1 MKNKFLQSS
10 KGLLHRSFDPSKCKT
25 SLRLAGS
32 RLKLLR
38 NKKDVQVKQMKRE
51 ISQLLESGQDQT
63 ARIRVEH
70 VIREEKMMA
79 AYDLL
84 EIYCE
89 LVVARLPII
98 ESQKN
103 CPIDLKEAIASL
115 VFASPRCG
123 DVPELLDVRKQLSA
137 KYGKDFTTAAIEL
150 RPQCGVGNMLVEKL
164 SATAPDLQ
172 TKLKILS
179 AIADEYNVKW
189 ESNSVEEISVPP
201 SVSQSGPS
209 RKESEVYVEP
219 PRSEA
224 TDVQDS
230 PINSNKHSSPL
241 NSSQQDS
248 NTPVGAEK
256 FSSVETSSV
265 NTTFQPERKSSA
277 PPEKKAEL
285 FQGDNNASPVD
296 TQRWTTMEFKDA
308 AEAAQVAAEAA
319 ERASM
324 AAKAAVE
331 LSSAGKISR
340 QNSTEP
346 CKPDVHIIKDEGPET
361 HQDSEFSGERF
372 SEPFVKKSSTEHSEV
387 QNEQIDGSKLHELKT
402 ASVLKEDGAGG
413 GSSSEEYNRLPSPK
427 SKVSVDDDSLVH
439 GTPIVDD
446 YSQNNSLKKIYESEV
461 STKKQSIE
469 YVNETANSWPEKT
482 ENLSEEK
489 IVKQPSVI
497 SPSSTPIDDYSQN
510 NSLKEIFEGE
520 VSTKKQYV
528 NETANSWPEKAEIL
542 SEEKIMKQPS
552 VISPSST
559 PIDDYSQ
566 NNSLKEIYEG
576 EVSTKKQSIK
586 YENETANSWPEK
598 AEILSEEK
606 IVKQP
611 SVISPASSQ
620 SSIYDNVNVFANDF
634 CEDPTASVGKSAVHE
649 EAPQTSFHET
659 AAVDFDRSDSGIDD
673 HESDTNPFVGVGK
686 SVVHLETSQTS
697 FHESA
702 AVADFDKS
710 DSDIDDDHEACKSPT
725 YDEQSLEFHMQLL
738 GQKSPELQSVKADSW
753 IPTRSSSRVEKPT
766 SSVFFTEEKVSPVF
780 QENTTLEDDQELDAP
795 VMFDDSDG
803 AASEIDEDIS
813 TVHDKVEESKV
824 EYSSDRPHKHKES
837 GKSVRSHAKKG
848 KAEQSVGSTR
858 KDEGNS
864 VFDTKPL
871 SFPSDDE
878 LNSDVDLPWKTNRN
892 DNFGADSSS
901 EEEVGNESSV
911 VGMLNFGKLT
921 GGLRHKSNK
930 HRPFIKKNRLDE
942 SSSDKEEEAE
952 ISPKITRSTTPPPP
966 VDIGRRKK
974 SSKTPPV
981 LESDSDSDS
990 SEEDEPLPKRYG
1002 KKQAP
1007 NTVDTETSPKITR
1020 STTPPPPVE
1029 IGRRK
1034 KSSKAPPVLESDS
1047 DSESSEEDKPLPKRY
1062 GKKQAPNTVD
1072 TAKKPKPSLRVPD
1085 SFGSDSSDTDD
1096 DFSNVSGNRKK
1107 HHVPTPVSR
1116 RTKVSP
1122 PKGRTSS
1129 HTKIRVKPEAVE
1141 SDTAETG
1148 RKSKTSNKPEAPKK
1162 SSPKP
1167 PSMPAKSNY
1176 WAPPTPYSP
1185 NQSGSSEQPTPAKA
1199 ASNKP
1204 NKSNLPGPS
1213 EIPSSGKATST
1224 TVQDGKAAHKKS
1236 SAVEEPSSSQQK
1248 PEPSIDSPGKQDGAK
1263 KASHVHPKLPDYDT
1277 LFETLRA
1284 NRP

>member
-123 DVPELLDVRKQLSA
+123 DVPELLDVRKQLSV

-209 RKESEVYVEP
+209 RKESEVYAEP
-219 PRSEA
+219 PRLEA
-224 TDVQDS
+224 TDVQAS
-230 PINSNKHSSPL
+230 PINSNIHSSPL

-265 NTTFQPERKSSA
+265 NPTFQPETKPSA

-285 FQGDNNASPVD
+285 FQGDNNTSPVD

-331 LSSAGKISR
+331 LSSSGKISR

-361 HQDSEFSGERF
+361 HPDSEFSGERF

-387 QNEQIDGSKLHELKT
+387 QNAQIDGSKLHELKT

-413 GSSSEEYNRLPSPK
+413 GRSSEEYNRLPSPK
-427 SKVSVDDDSLVH
+427 SKVSVDVDSLVH

-482 ENLSEEK
+482 ENLTEEK

-510 NSLKEIFEGE
+510 NSLKEI
-520 VSTKKQYV
+520 
-528 NETANSWPEKAEIL
+528 
-542 SEEKIMKQPS
+542 
-552 VISPSST
+552 
-559 PIDDYSQ
+559 
-566 NNSLKEIYEG
+566 YEG
-576 EVSTKKQSIK
+576 EMSMKKQSIK

-606 IVKQP
+606 IVKLP

-634 CEDPTASVGKSAVHE
+634 CEDPTASVGKSGVHE

-659 AAVDFDRSDSGIDD
+659 AAVDFDRSDS
-673 HESDTNPFVGVGK
+673 
-686 SVVHLETSQTS
+686 
-697 FHESA
+697 
-702 AVADFDKS
+702 
-710 DSDIDDDHEACKSPT
+710 DIDDHEACKSPT

-753 IPTRSSSRVEKPT
+753 SPSRSSSRVEKPT

-780 QENTTLEDDQELDAP
+780 QENTTLEDDPELDAP

-803 AASEIDEDIS
+803 AASEIDDIN

-824 EYSSDRPHKHKES
+824 EDSKVEDSSDRPHKHKDS

-901 EEEVGNESSV
+901 EEEVGNESG

-930 HRPFIKKNRLDE
+930 HLPFIKKNRLDE

-952 ISPKITRSTTPPPP
+952 TSPKITISTTPPPKKA
-966 VDIGRRKK
+966 VEIGRHKK

-981 LESDSDSDS
+981 LESDSDS
-990 SEEDEPLPKRYG
+990 
-1002 KKQAP
+1002 
-1007 NTVDTETSPKITR
+1007 
-1020 STTPPPPVE
+1020 
-1029 IGRRK
+1029 
-1034 KSSKAPPVLESDS
+1034 ESY
-1047 DSESSEEDKPLPKRY
+1047 EEDKPLPKRY
-1062 GKKQAPNTVD
+1062 GKKQAPNTVG
-1072 TAKKPKPSLRVPD
+1072 TVKKTKPSLAVSD
-1085 SFGSDSSDTDD
+1085 SILGSDSSDTDD

-1107 HHVPTPVSR
+1107 HHPPSPVSR

-1141 SDTAETG
+1141 SDTAETD
-1148 RKSKTSNKPEAPKK
+1148 RKSKIPNKSEAPNK

-1167 PSMPAKSNY
+1167 PSMPPKSNY

-1185 NQSGSSEQPTPAKA
+1185 NQSGNSEQPTPAKV

-1213 EIPSSGKATST
+1213 QIPSSGKATSAI
-1224 TVQDGKAAHKKS
+1224 VQDGKAAHKKS

>member
-10 KGLLHRSFDPSKCKT
+10 KGLLHRNFDPSKCKT

-209 RKESEVYVEP
+209 RKESEVYAEP

-224 TDVQDS
+224 TVVQPS
-230 PINSNKHSSPL
+230 PINSNIHSSPL

-265 NTTFQPERKSSA
+265 NTTFQLETKPSA
-277 PPEKKAEL
+277 PPGKKAEL

-361 HQDSEFSGERF
+361 HPDSEFSGERF
-372 SEPFVKKSSTEHSEV
+372 SKPFVKKSSSEHSEV
-387 QNEQIDGSKLHELKT
+387 QNEQIDGGKLHELKT

-413 GSSSEEYNRLPSPK
+413 GRSSEEYNRLPSPK
-427 SKVSVDDDSLVH
+427 SKVSVDDHSLVH

-446 YSQNNSLKKIYESEV
+446 YSQS
-461 STKKQSIE
+461 
-469 YVNETANSWPEKT
+469 
-482 ENLSEEK
+482 
-489 IVKQPSVI
+489 
-497 SPSSTPIDDYSQN
+497 
-510 NSLKEIFEGE
+510 
-520 VSTKKQYV
+520 
-528 NETANSWPEKAEIL
+528 
-542 SEEKIMKQPS
+542 
-552 VISPSST
+552 
-559 PIDDYSQ
+559 
-566 NNSLKEIYEG
+566 NSLKEIYEG
-576 EVSTKKQSIK
+576 EVSTKKQSVE
-586 YENETANSWPEK
+586 YVNETANSCWPEK
-598 AEILSEEK
+598 AEIHSEEK

-634 CEDPTASVGKSAVHE
+634 CEEPTASVGKSVVHE

-673 HESDTNPFVGVGK
+673 HEPDTNPFVGVGK

-702 AVADFDKS
+702 VVADFDKS
-710 DSDIDDDHEACKSPT
+710 DSDIDDDHEAFKSPT
-725 YDEQSLEFHMQLL
+725 YDEQSLEFHMKLL
-738 GQKSPELQSVKADSW
+738 GQKSPELQSVKADPW
-753 IPTRSSSRVEKPT
+753 IPSRSSSRVEKPT

-780 QENTTLEDDQELDAP
+780 EENTTLEDDPELDAP

-803 AASEIDEDIS
+803 AASEIDEDIN

-824 EYSSDRPHKHKES
+824 EDSKVEGSNDRPHKHKES

-848 KAEQSVGSTR
+848 KVGQSVGSTR

-878 LNSDVDLPWKTNRN
+878 LNSDVDLPWNTNRK

-930 HRPFIKKNRLDE
+930 HLPFIKKNRLDE

-952 ISPKITRSTTPPPP
+952 TSPKITRSTTPPPP
-966 VDIGRRKK
+966 VEIGRRKK

-981 LESDSDSDS
+981 LESDSDS

-1047 DSESSEEDKPLPKRY
+1047 DSESSVEDKPLPKRY

-1129 HTKIRVKPEAVE
+1129 HTKTHVKPEAVE

-1167 PSMPAKSNY
+1167 PSMPPKTNY

-1185 NQSGSSEQPTPAKA
+1185 NQSGSSEQPTPAKV
-1199 ASNKP
+1199 ASSKP

-1236 SAVEEPSSSQQK
+1236 SAVEEPSSSQKK

>member
-123 DVPELLDVRKQLSA
+123 DVPELLDVRKQLSV

-209 RKESEVYVEP
+209 RKESEVYAEP
-219 PRSEA
+219 PRLEA
-224 TDVQDS
+224 TDVQAS
-230 PINSNKHSSPL
+230 PINSNIHSSPL

-265 NTTFQPERKSSA
+265 NPTFQPETKPSA

-285 FQGDNNASPVD
+285 FQGDNNTSPVD

-331 LSSAGKISR
+331 LSSSGKISR

-361 HQDSEFSGERF
+361 HPDSEFSGERF

-387 QNEQIDGSKLHELKT
+387 QNAQIDGSKLHELKT

-413 GSSSEEYNRLPSPK
+413 GRSSEEYNRLPSPK

-482 ENLSEEK
+482 ENLTEEK

-510 NSLKEIFEGE
+510 NSLKEI
-520 VSTKKQYV
+520 
-528 NETANSWPEKAEIL
+528 
-542 SEEKIMKQPS
+542 
-552 VISPSST
+552 
-559 PIDDYSQ
+559 
-566 NNSLKEIYEG
+566 YEG
-576 EVSTKKQSIK
+576 EMSMKKQSIK

-606 IVKQP
+606 IVKLP

-634 CEDPTASVGKSAVHE
+634 CEDPTASVGKSGVHE

-702 AVADFDKS
+702 AVDFDRSDSGIDDHESDMNPFVGVGNSVVHLETAQTSFHESAAVADFDKS
-710 DSDIDDDHEACKSPT
+710 DSDIDDHEACKSPT

-753 IPTRSSSRVEKPT
+753 SPSRSSSRVEKPT

-780 QENTTLEDDQELDAP
+780 QENTTLEDDPELDAP

-803 AASEIDEDIS
+803 AASEIDEDIN

-824 EYSSDRPHKHKES
+824 EDSSDRPHKHKES

-930 HRPFIKKNRLDE
+930 HLPFMKKNRLDE

-952 ISPKITRSTTPPPP
+952 
-966 VDIGRRKK
+966 
-974 SSKTPPV
+974 
-981 LESDSDSDS
+981 
-990 SEEDEPLPKRYG
+990 
-1002 KKQAP
+1002 
-1007 NTVDTETSPKITR
+1007 TSPKITR
-1020 STTPPPPVE
+1020 STTPPPVE

-1034 KSSKAPPVLESDS
+1034 KSSKTPPVLESDS

-1167 PSMPAKSNY
+1167 PSMPPKSNY

-1185 NQSGSSEQPTPAKA
+1185 NQSGNSEQPTPAKA

-1224 TVQDGKAAHKKS
+1224 TVEDGKAAHKKS